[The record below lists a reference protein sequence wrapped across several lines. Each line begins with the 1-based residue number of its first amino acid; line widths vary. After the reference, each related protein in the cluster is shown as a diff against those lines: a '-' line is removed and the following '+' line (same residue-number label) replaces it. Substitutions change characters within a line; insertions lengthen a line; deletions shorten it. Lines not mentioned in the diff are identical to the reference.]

1 MIELFAIIEKYMGE
15 YIMEEFM
22 KGCKKGLPIAL
33 GYFPVSFS
41 FGVLVVSSG
50 LPLGLATMISLTN
63 LTSSGQFAGVS
74 LMLTHASYMEIAMT
88 LLLINARYFLMS
100 LSLSQK
106 IDQKMNTLQRMIISF
121 GITDEIFSLASIQD
135 KVLTFPFM
143 LGFILVPI
151 IGWTSGTLVGETL
164 MHFLPTSLQ
173 NAMGI
178 ALYGMFLAIIVPAS
192 AKSKPILE
200 VVLISAMISILF
212 YYIPFFSIFSSGIK
226 LIISTLCGAIY
237 GAWKYPVKGGVSQ

>member
-1 MIELFAIIEKYMGE
+1 
-15 YIMEEFM
+15 MEEFI

-33 GYFPVSFS
+33 GYFPVAFS

-50 LPLGLATMISLTN
+50 LPLGLATLISLTN
-63 LTSSGQFAGVS
+63 LTSSGQFAGIS
-74 LMLTHASYMEIAMT
+74 LMLAQASYLEVALT
-88 LLLINARYFLMS
+88 LLMINARYFLMS

-106 IDQKMNTLQRMIISF
+106 IDQKMNTIQRMIISF
-121 GITDEIFSLASIQD
+121 GITDETFSVASIE
-135 KVLTFPFM
+135 KGTLSFRF
-143 LGFILVPI
+143 LAGFILIPI

-164 MHFLPTSLQ
+164 MNVLPVAIQ

-200 VVLISAMISILF
+200 VVLVSAFLAIIF
-212 YYIPFFSIFSSGIK
+212 YYVPLFQCLSSGLK
-226 LIISTLCGAIY
+226 LILATLTGAIY
-237 GAWKYPVKGGVSQ
+237 GAWKYPHKEEIV

>member
-1 MIELFAIIEKYMGE
+1 
-15 YIMEEFM
+15 MEEFI

-41 FGVLVVSSG
+41 FGILVVSSG
-50 LPLGLATMISLTN
+50 LPLGLATLISLTN

-74 LMLTHASYMEIAMT
+74 LMLQQSGYMEIALT

-106 IDQKMNTLQRMIISF
+106 IDQKMNTLQRMIISYA
-121 GITDEIFSLASIQD
+121 ITDETFGIASIQ
-135 KVLTFPFM
+135 KGTLTFPFM
-143 LGFILVPI
+143 SGFILLPV
-151 IGWTSGTLVGETL
+151 IGWTSGTLAGEIL
-164 MHFLPTSLQ
+164 MNFLPAAIQ

-178 ALYGMFLAIIVPAS
+178 ALYGMFIAIIIPSS

-200 VVLISAMISILF
+200 VVLISAVVSVMF
-212 YYIPFFSIFSSGIK
+212 YYIPLFAWLSSGVK

-237 GAWKYPVKGGVSQ
+237 GAWRYPVKGGVSS

>member
-1 MIELFAIIEKYMGE
+1 MFNTWEE
-15 YIMEEFM
+15 YQVDDFI
-22 KGCKKGLPIAL
+22 KGCRKGIPIAL

-50 LPLGLATMISLTN
+50 LPLGLATFISLTN

-74 LMLTHASYMEIAMT
+74 LMLAQASYFEVAMT

-106 IDQKMNTLQRMIISF
+106 IDKSMNTLQRLIVSF
-121 GITDEIFSLASIQD
+121 GITDETFSVASIQD
-135 KVLTFPFM
+135 GVLSFPFM

-164 MHFLPTSLQ
+164 MNFLPTSIQ

-200 VVLISAMISILF
+200 VVLVSATMAIVF
-212 YYIPFFSIFSSGIK
+212 YYIPLFSVFSSGLK
-226 LIISTLCGAIY
+226 LIMATLFGAVY
-237 GAWKYPVKGGVSQ
+237 GALRYPVKEEITS

>member
-1 MIELFAIIEKYMGE
+1 MGE
-15 YIMEEFM
+15 YVMKEFI

-50 LPLGLATMISLTN
+50 LPLGLATFISLTN

-74 LMLTHASYMEIAMT
+74 LMLAQANYIEIAIT

-106 IDQKMNTLQRMIISF
+106 IDQKMNTIQRMIISF
-121 GITDEIFSLASIQD
+121 GITDETFGIASIQNNT
-135 KVLTFPFM
+135 LTFHFM
-143 LGFILVPI
+143 LGFILIPI
-151 IGWTSGTLVGETL
+151 IGWTSGTLAGEIL
-164 MHFLPTSLQ
+164 MNFLPVSLQ

-178 ALYGMFLAIIVPAS
+178 ALYGMFLAIIIPAS
-192 AKSKPILE
+192 TKSKPILE
-200 VVLISAMISILF
+200 VIFISAVISVLF
-212 YYIPFFSIFSSGIK
+212 YYVPVFSSGVA

-237 GAWKYPVKGGVSQ
+237 GAWKYPVKEGISL

>member
-1 MIELFAIIEKYMGE
+1 
-15 YIMEEFM
+15 MEEFVR
-22 KGCKKGLPIAL
+22 GCKKGIPIAL

-50 LPLGLATMISLTN
+50 LPVGLATVISLTN

-74 LMLTHASYMEIAMT
+74 LMLAQASYLEVAMT

-106 IDQKMNTLQRMIISF
+106 IDKTMSTLQRMIISF
-121 GITDEIFSLASIQD
+121 GITDETFSVASLT
-135 KVLTFPFM
+135 KETLTFRYM
-143 LGFILVPI
+143 LGFIVVPI
-151 IGWTSGTLVGETL
+151 LGWTSGTLAGEVF
-164 MHFLPTSLQ
+164 MNFLPVTVQ

-192 AKSKPILE
+192 SSSKPILE
-200 VVLISAMISILF
+200 VVIVSGVFSMIF
-212 YYIPFFSIFSSGIK
+212 YYIPLFHILSSGMQ
-226 LIISTLCGAIY
+226 LIVSTLIGAVYGAIR
-237 GAWKYPVKGGVSQ
+237 YPRNEEQVI

>member
-1 MIELFAIIEKYMGE
+1 
-15 YIMEEFM
+15 MEELIR
-22 KGCKKGLPIAL
+22 GCKKGLPIAL
-33 GYFPVSFS
+33 GYFPVAFS

-50 LPLGLATMISLTN
+50 LPLGLATLISLTN

-74 LMLTHASYMEIAMT
+74 LMLAQSSYFEVAMT

-106 IDQKMNTLQRMIISF
+106 IEKKMNTLQRMIVSF
-121 GITDEIFSLASIQD
+121 GITDETFSVAS
-135 KVLTFPFM
+135 LEEGTLSFRFM

-164 MHFLPTSLQ
+164 MNVLPTPIQ

-200 VVLISAMISILF
+200 VVLVSAFCAVLF
-212 YYIPFFSIFSSGIK
+212 YYVPVFDCLSSGVQ
-226 LIISTLCGAIY
+226 LIIATLSGAIY
-237 GAWKYPVKGGVSQ
+237 GALRYPIEEVSS

>member
-1 MIELFAIIEKYMGE
+1 MGE
-15 YIMEEFM
+15 CVVEEFV

-33 GYFPVSFS
+33 GYFPVAFS

-50 LPLGLATMISLTN
+50 LPLGLATLISLTN

-74 LMLTHASYMEIAMT
+74 LMLAQASYFEVAMT

-121 GITDEIFSLASIQD
+121 GITDETFSVAS
-135 KVLTFPFM
+135 LEEGTLSFRFM
-143 LGFILVPI
+143 IGFILVPI
-151 IGWTSGTLVGETL
+151 IGWSSGTLVGETL
-164 MHFLPTSLQ
+164 MNILPASLQ

-178 ALYGMFLAIIVPAS
+178 ALYGMFLAIMVPAS
-192 AKSKPILE
+192 SKAKPILE
-200 VVLISAMISILF
+200 VVLVSAFASMIFYYVPLFSMISSGFQLIL
-212 YYIPFFSIFSSGIK
+212 
-226 LIISTLCGAIY
+226 STLIGAIY
-237 GAWKYPVKGGVSQ
+237 GAIRYPISEEV

>member
-1 MIELFAIIEKYMGE
+1 
-15 YIMEEFM
+15 MEEFIR
-22 KGCKKGLPIAL
+22 GCKKGLPIAL
-33 GYFPVSFS
+33 GYFPVAFS

-50 LPLGLATMISLTN
+50 LPLGLATLISLTN

-74 LMLTHASYMEIAMT
+74 LMLSQSSYLEVAMT

-106 IDQKMNTLQRMIISF
+106 IDQKMNTIQRMIISF
-121 GITDEIFSLASIQD
+121 GITDETFSVASVQEG
-135 KVLTFPFM
+135 VLTFRFM
-143 LGFILVPI
+143 LGFIFVPI

-164 MHFLPTSLQ
+164 MNILPESLQ

-200 VVLISAMISILF
+200 VVLVSALVSVLF
-212 YYIPFFSIFSSGIK
+212 YYVPLFSILSSGIK
-226 LIISTLCGAIY
+226 LILATLCGAVY
-237 GAWKYPVKGGVSQ
+237 GAWRYPIKEGVLS